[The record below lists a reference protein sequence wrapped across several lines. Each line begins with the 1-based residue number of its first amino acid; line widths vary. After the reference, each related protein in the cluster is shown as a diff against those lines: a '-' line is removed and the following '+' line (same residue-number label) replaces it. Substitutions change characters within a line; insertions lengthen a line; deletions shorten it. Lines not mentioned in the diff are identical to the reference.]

1 LPLAHGE
8 HYICR
13 LAVGP
18 CPPLDPRSEPL
29 VAMPHPTDILPL
41 LAQAG
46 ADPAAAEPPGFLK
59 NLLSVLPVALI
70 TLLAYF
76 PMFRPEQERRRK
88 QQELF
93 AGLKK
98 NDRVVTSSG
107 IYGTVAAVDRD
118 GDRVTLKVDDAG
130 SVKIGVTLASI
141 ARVLGD
147 DRPEQGNGR
156 VEA

>member
-1 LPLAHGE
+1 MPQPSDLLPLF
-8 HYICR
+8 
-13 LAVGP
+13 
-18 CPPLDPRSEPL
+18 
-29 VAMPHPTDILPL
+29 
-41 LAQAG
+41 AQA
-46 ADPAAAEPPGFLK
+46 ADPAAEPGSDGFLR
-59 NLLSVLPVALI
+59 NLISALPVALI

-76 PMFRPEQERRRK
+76 LLFRPEQERRKK

-118 GDRVTLKVDDAG
+118 ADRVTLKVDDAG
-130 SVKIGVTLASI
+130 NVKIGVTLASI

-147 DRPEQGNGR
+147 EKPESRNGR
-156 VEA
+156 EDA

>member
-1 LPLAHGE
+1 MPQ
-8 HYICR
+8 
-13 LAVGP
+13 
-18 CPPLDPRSEPL
+18 PP
-29 VAMPHPTDILPL
+29 VILPL
-41 LAQAG
+41 LAQAA
-46 ADPAAAEPPGFLK
+46 ADPAPAAGGDGFLR
-59 NLLSVLPVALI
+59 NLISTLPVALI

-76 PMFRPEQERRRK
+76 LLFRPEQERRRK

-118 GDRVTLKVDDAG
+118 ADRVTLKVDDAG
-130 SVKIGVTLASI
+130 NVKIGVTLASI

-147 DRPEQGNGR
+147 EKPEHRNGR
-156 VEA
+156 EEA

>member
-1 LPLAHGE
+1 
-8 HYICR
+8 
-13 LAVGP
+13 
-18 CPPLDPRSEPL
+18 
-29 VAMPHPTDILPL
+29 MPHPSDILPL

-46 ADPAAAEPPGFLK
+46 ADPAAGAAADGVLR
-59 NLLSVLPVALI
+59 NLFSALPVVLI

-76 PMFRPEQERRRK
+76 LLFRPEQERRRK

-98 NDRVVTSSG
+98 NDRVVTAAG

-118 GDRVTLKVDDAG
+118 ADRVTLKVDDAG
-130 SVKIGVTLASI
+130 NVRIGVTLASI

-147 DRPEQGNGR
+147 EKPEHRNGR
-156 VEA
+156 EEA